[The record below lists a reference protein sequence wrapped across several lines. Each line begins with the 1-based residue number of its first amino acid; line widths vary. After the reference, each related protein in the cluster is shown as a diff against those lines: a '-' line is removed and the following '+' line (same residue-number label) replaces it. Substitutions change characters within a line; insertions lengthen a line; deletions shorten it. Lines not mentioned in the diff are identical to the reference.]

1 MWDRVVDS
9 NNSESGRGA
18 PVPDEFDESEIDAIA
33 EFLGKQGGLGLLI
46 ELGDEPRR
54 FVTLKEAMG
63 ASPATIRKRLEE
75 ARELNLV
82 DDATYNSDGHK
93 LHPLT
98 QKGTVIY
105 EEIRVTDLP
114 RIQRRIWELQDE
126 LTEEITAL
134 EEELVTKTPELNK
147 AFARKLTDSL

>member
-1 MWDRVVDS
+1 MVDS

-18 PVPDEFDESEIDAIA
+18 PVPEEFDAAEIDAIA

-54 FVTLKEAMG
+54 FVVLKRVMG

-82 DDATYNSDGHK
+82 DDATYSSDGHK

-98 QKGTVIY
+98 EKGRVVY
-105 EEIRVTDLP
+105 EEIQVTDLP

-134 EEELVTKTPELNK
+134 EGELGARTAELNK
-147 AFARKLTDSL
+147 EFARKLTDSL

>member
-1 MWDRVVDS
+1 MVDS
-9 NNSESGRGA
+9 NNSEARAG
-18 PVPDEFDESEIDAIA
+18 PPIPDEFDAAEIDAIA

-54 FVTLKEAMG
+54 FVVLKEVMG

-75 ARELNLV
+75 ARELTLV

-98 QKGTVIY
+98 AKGEVIY
-105 EEIRVTDLP
+105 DEIRMTDLP
-114 RIQRRIWELQDE
+114 RIQRRIWGLQDE
-126 LTEEITAL
+126 LTEEISAL
-134 EEELVTKTPELNK
+134 EEEFGTRTTELNEE
-147 AFARKLTDSL
+147 FARKLAQSL